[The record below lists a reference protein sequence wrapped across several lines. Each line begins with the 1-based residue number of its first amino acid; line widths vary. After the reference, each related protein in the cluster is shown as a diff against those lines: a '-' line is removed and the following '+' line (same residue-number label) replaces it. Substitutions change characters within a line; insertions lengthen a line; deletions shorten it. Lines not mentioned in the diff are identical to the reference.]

1 MKPIRLMRIKPD
13 RELKTLRAQ
22 YDGPGAFYIT
32 IITMTDTHLMIPEA
46 VADVLNEKYLGKV
59 AKRMS
64 DLYQLRFITKDTE
77 SEICGRCKVNP
88 TPPPLPE
95 GHPDRVRIVD
105 TFLSQRPQFS
115 TFQEGVRWAE
125 KMSIG

>member
-1 MKPIRLMRIKPD
+1 
-13 RELKTLRAQ
+13 
-22 YDGPGAFYIT
+22 
-32 IITMTDTHLMIPEA
+32 MTKKKCS
-46 VADVLNEKYLGKV
+46 VCKG
-59 AKRMS
+59 
-64 DLYQLRFITKDTE
+64 RFITKDPE

-95 GHPDRVRIVD
+95 GHPDRVSIVE

-125 KMSIG
+125 KMSIGERS